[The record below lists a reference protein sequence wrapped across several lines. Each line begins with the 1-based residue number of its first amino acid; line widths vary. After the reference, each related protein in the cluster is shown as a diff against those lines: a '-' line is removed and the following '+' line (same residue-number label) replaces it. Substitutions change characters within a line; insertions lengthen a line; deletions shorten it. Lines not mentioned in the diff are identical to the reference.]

1 MKVFVKAVL
10 IITVIAICTNE
21 DDAKDCL
28 RSFASSYS
36 GNWSYPRN
44 SCHTFQLKSMTECC
58 LSR

>member
-1 MKVFVKAVL
+1 MQHGQAKGQKCR
-10 IITVIAICTNE
+10 CTNE

-28 RSFASSYS
+28 RTFASSYS

-44 SCHTFQLKSMTECC
+44 SCHTFQLKSMTDCC